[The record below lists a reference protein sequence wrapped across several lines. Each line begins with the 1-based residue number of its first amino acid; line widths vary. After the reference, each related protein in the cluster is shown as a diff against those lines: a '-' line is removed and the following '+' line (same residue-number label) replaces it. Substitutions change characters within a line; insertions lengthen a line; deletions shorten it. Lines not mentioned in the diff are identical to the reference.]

1 MEGNSKFPEASAPTH
16 ANHPG
21 SRPSIRVSKAHL
33 QPRRKEGS
41 STRRQGPRL
50 EGVSFR
56 AVYSGGKWGGKEGSG
71 AEEIGGSKLKRAVVA
86 FCLRFDEVGGELP
99 CVVGEILDRCPG
111 IVSCRGFRK

>member
-1 MEGNSKFPEASAPTH
+1 MEGNSKFPEASVPTH

-41 STRRQGPRL
+41 STRQGPRL

-56 AVYSGGKWGGKEGSG
+56 AVYSGGKWGRKEGAG
-71 AEEIGGSKLKRAVVA
+71 AEEIGASKMKRAVVA
-86 FCLRFDEVGGELP
+86 FRMHLDEVGGL
-99 CVVGEILDRCPG
+99 G
-111 IVSCRGFRK
+111 